1 MSLDGYKNQGKSN
14 CDICGGGGLLD
25 DGDYCAML
33 VPCICTG
40 RADPEIIAKLRIN
53 YPEAIYVKAD
63 LIVALIIG
71 SCRLEGMS
79 FDREFRDKLVRL
91 TAKELENH
99 GKIDL

>member
-1 MSLDGYKNQGKSN
+1 MNIDGYKDHPNGKSN

-40 RADPEIIAKLRIN
+40 NAHPDTIAKLRIN

-63 LIVALIIG
+63 RIVAMVIG
-71 SCRLEGMS
+71 SCQLEGMY
-79 FDREFRDKLVRL
+79 FDREFREELVRL
-91 TAKELENH
+91 TAKELAH
-99 GKIDL
+99 G